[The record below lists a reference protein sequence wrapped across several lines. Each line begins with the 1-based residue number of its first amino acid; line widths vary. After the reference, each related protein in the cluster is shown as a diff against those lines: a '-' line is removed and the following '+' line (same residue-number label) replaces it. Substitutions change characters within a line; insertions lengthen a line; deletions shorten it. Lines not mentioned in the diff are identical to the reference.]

1 MLVEE
6 HSAVRV
12 AILRFLATGLLVLL
26 VVSIPMTFWVRSVA
40 KDLALG
46 NVLELT
52 QRLADYA
59 IQPMHAPGLIAGDR
73 AVIEQID
80 ARLAP
85 WASDNMILRIKV
97 WNPDGTI
104 LYSDTPELIGS
115 TFELESWAQE
125 LLEGGPGVVTM
136 ETQNESENVFEA
148 GSEELV
154 EVYVASGTDTDHP
167 LLFEMYYDAAVVHR
181 AERHVLLGMVPVFL
195 VTMGALQAAQLI
207 PAVALAKRVQRHQ
220 RARRALL
227 QQAIEA
233 GEGERRRLAR
243 ILHDDVIQDLAGLAY
258 ALEAMPP
265 SGGAVAPSPVL
276 QGSIAKLRDVT
287 SELYSPQVGAARLPA
302 ALAVLV
308 ERTRSQRIRTVV
320 NIDEPLVFGDDQATA
335 LYRIAREAMVNIM
348 KHSNARNMQLEL
360 KREGKMWRML
370 IADDGDGFI
379 STSIPEGG
387 PEHFGLR
394 MMSDAAEMVGA
405 RLEVSTTPG
414 GGTSVTATISST

>member
-1 MLVEE
+1 MR
-6 HSAVRV
+6 A
-12 AILRFLATGLLVLL
+12 AILRFVATGMLVLL

-46 NVLELT
+46 NVLDLT

-59 IQPMHAPGLIAGDR
+59 IQPMHSPGLIAGDR

-85 WASDNMILRIKV
+85 WASDHTILRIKV

-125 LLEGGPGVVTM
+125 LLDGGPGVVSM

-154 EVYVASGTDTDHP
+154 EVYVASGTGTEHP
-167 LLFEMYYDAAVVHR
+167 LVFEIYYDPAVVR
-181 AERHVLLGMVPVFL
+181 LVESHVLLGMVPVFL

-258 ALEAMPP
+258 ALEAMPS
-265 SGGAVAPSPVL
+265 SGGSVAPSPVL

-287 SELYSPQVGAARLPA
+287 SELYSPQVGAAGLAA

-320 NIDEPLVFGDDQATA
+320 NIDEPLALRDDQATA

-348 KHSNARNMQLEL
+348 KHSNARNMKLEL

-370 IADDGDGFI
+370 IADDGDGFV
-379 STSIPEGG
+379 STSTHAGG

-405 RLEVSTTPG
+405 RLEISTSPG
-414 GGTSVTATISST
+414 GGTTVTATISCT